1 VILQYKEK
9 ITDMT
14 TPKETCDIILKA
26 VGQQKH
32 PAAEL
37 VALYLERWELEIR
50 KDELNRRQIK
60 PFEVV

>member
-1 VILQYKEK
+1 
-9 ITDMT
+9 MT

-26 VGQQKH
+26 VSQEKH